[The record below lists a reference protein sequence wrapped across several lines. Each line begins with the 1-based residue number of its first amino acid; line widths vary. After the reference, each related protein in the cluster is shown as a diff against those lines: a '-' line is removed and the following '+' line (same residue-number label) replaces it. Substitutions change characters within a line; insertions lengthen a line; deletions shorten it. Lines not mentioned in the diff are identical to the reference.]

1 MAIYEL
7 HELDPDKLVTGEID
21 PNKIKPIK
29 FQPFEKNS
37 KGLTIIDKNKDLSNS
52 KNFISLWASKP
63 SQQKFNQVVDIE
75 FSDFVEKEST
85 PLTFMQNKM
94 SVLEST
100 KSQLMASKN
109 SDASK
114 IAQLQEQ
121 IKNLEELLVAAGETQ
136 STNEIPDTLSQGG
149 FLYSDRTGLPGAV
162 AYPSIQNKLLSKN
175 RKAIAVIQEDG
186 NFAVF
191 TGDYDTKG
199 NLLEGSTSTN
209 VWGVGHHH
217 GPGAAFAWIFA
228 DPTQGQLEVGRL
240 QPQWTV
246 NWGSGRQKVS
256 NAARLVLDDNGIL
269 MLYDGTAVIWT
280 SFGK

>member
-1 MAIYEL
+1 MILNVPPNRKGLIAPEDSAAL
-7 HELDPDKLVTGEID
+7 MDFRKVRETAFKTNLFKNATAKNNKNEID
-21 PNKIKPIK
+21 ISVGTPVTI
-29 FQPFEKNS
+29 NS
-37 KGLTIIDKNKDLSNS
+37 I
-52 KNFISLWASKP
+52 
-63 SQQKFNQVVDIE
+63 
-75 FSDFVEKEST
+75 
-85 PLTFMQNKM
+85 
-94 SVLEST
+94 
-100 KSQLMASKN
+100 
-109 SDASK
+109 
-114 IAQLQEQ
+114 QLQEQ
-121 IKNLEELLVAAGETQ
+121 IKNLEELLVSAGDAQ
-136 STNEIPDTLSQGG
+136 STNNIPDTLSQGG
-149 FLYSDRTGLPGAV
+149 FLYSDRTGFPGAV

-191 TGDYDTKG
+191 TGDYDTNG

-217 GPGAAFAWIFA
+217 GPGAAFAWIYA

-269 MLYDGTAVIWT
+269 MLYDGPAVIWT